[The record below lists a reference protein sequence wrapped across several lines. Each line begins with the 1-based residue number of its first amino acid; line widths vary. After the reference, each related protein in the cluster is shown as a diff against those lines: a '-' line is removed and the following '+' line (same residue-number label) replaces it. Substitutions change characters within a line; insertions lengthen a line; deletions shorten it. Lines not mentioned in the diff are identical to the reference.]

1 MAKNPPSSA
10 STTPSKASPSTPP
23 ATTASPSATFPKTG
37 RATSP
42 SAPPAPSSSS
52 SPSSSRSVPRAAH
65 DRLRPPRAHRPGLP
79 RLRLPRPRSSRQK
92 SGEFIRTEFAF
103 HRCRACELLFV
114 EPFSGFE
121 IYNDAYYRGA
131 GPDPFVDYET
141 EYRDYRRTD
150 RALEFADLARLAEA
164 HLVASAPSSAS
175 AASAPTSPAPL
186 AWLDFGCGAGGFLKF
201 LRERATF
208 AGRPLSLTGHDV
220 GSYAEL
226 LRSTDGFRILDFAA
240 ITREPSAQFD
250 VISLIEVIEHL
261 PEPAATIALVSR
273 LLKPGGLLLLTTG
286 NLDSP
291 VARRH
296 GIHYRYCAPEI
307 HVSLFNPRCL
317 ARLYAAHGL
326 TPLPVRYDGTVVFKV
341 VKSLRHRPVLRAV
354 ARLAL
359 HFPPFV
365 RLVDHLYGVSAMP
378 CAVKPGRAD
387 GPPPSPGRPVLH

>member
-1 MAKNPPSSA
+1 M
-10 STTPSKASPSTPP
+10 
-23 ATTASPSATFPKTG
+23 TASA
-37 RATSP
+37 R
-42 SAPPAPSSSS
+42 PAPTAPVCRACG
-52 SPSSSRSVPRAAH
+52 SPDLV
-65 DRLRPPRAHRPGLP
+65 LRGK
-79 RLRLPRPRSSRQK
+79 K

-114 EPFSGFE
+114 EPFSGFA

-164 HLVASAPSSAS
+164 HL
-175 AASAPTSPAPL
+175 AASPASPAPSPAPL

-208 AGRPLSLTGHDV
+208 AGRPLTLTGHDV

-387 GPPPSPGRPVLH
+387 GPTPSPGRPVLH

>member
-1 MAKNPPSSA
+1 MKPAKLA
-10 STTPSKASPSTPP
+10 
-23 ATTASPSATFPKTG
+23 
-37 RATSP
+37 
-42 SAPPAPSSSS
+42 PAPSAHPGSATASGR
-52 SPSSSRSVPRAAH
+52 PAPVCRACGSSRLA
-65 DRLRPPRAHRPGLP
+65 LRGK
-79 RLRLPRPRSSRQK
+79 K
-92 SGEFIRTEFAF
+92 SGEFIREEFSF
-103 HRCRACELLFV
+103 HACRDCELLFV

-150 RALEFADLARLAEA
+150 RALEFADLALLAEKHLA
-164 HLVASAPSSAS
+164 HSPSPPSSGSPSSA
-175 AASAPTSPAPL
+175 APAPL
-186 AWLDFGCGAGGFLKF
+186 RWLDFGCGAGGFLKF

-208 AGRPLSLTGHDV
+208 AGRPLALTGHDV

-226 LRSTDGFRILDFAA
+226 LKSTDRFRILDFDE

-250 VISLIEVIEHL
+250 VISMIEVIEHL
-261 PEPAATIALVSR
+261 PEPASALALVSR

-296 GIHYRYCAPEI
+296 GIYYRYCAPEI

-326 TPLPVRYDGTVVFKV
+326 TPLSVRYHGAVVFKV
-341 VKSLRHRPVLRAV
+341 VKSLRHRPVLRAL
-354 ARLAL
+354 ANLAL
-359 HFPPFV
+359 KFPPFV
-365 RLVDHLYGVSAMP
+365 RFVDVLYGVSAMP
-378 CAVKPGRAD
+378 CAVKPGGTGAPPASLTTNISAD
-387 GPPPSPGRPVLH
+387 

>member
-1 MAKNPPSSA
+1 M
-10 STTPSKASPSTPP
+10 
-23 ATTASPSATFPKTG
+23 TASG
-37 RATSP
+37 R
-42 SAPPAPSSSS
+42 PAPTA
-52 SPSSSRSVPRAAH
+52 PVCRACGSA
-65 DRLRPPRAHRPGLP
+65 DLVLRG
-79 RLRLPRPRSSRQK
+79 K
-92 SGEFIRTEFAF
+92 KNGEFIRTEFSF

-164 HLVASAPSSAS
+164 HLSPAPESPQSYPSSK
-175 AASAPTSPAPL
+175 SPESYPSSKSPQSSESSESSPSPL

-208 AGRPLSLTGHDV
+208 AGRPLELTGHDV

-226 LRSTDGFRILDFAA
+226 LQSTDGFRILDFDE

-261 PEPAATIALVSR
+261 PEPAATIALVAR

-326 TPLPVRYDGTVVFKV
+326 TPLSVRYHGTVVFKV
-341 VKSLRHRPVLRAV
+341 VKSLRHRPVLRAL
-354 ARLAL
+354 AHLAL
-359 HFPPFV
+359 KFPPFV

-378 CAVKPGRAD
+378 CAVKPTTH
-387 GPPPSPGRPVLH
+387 S